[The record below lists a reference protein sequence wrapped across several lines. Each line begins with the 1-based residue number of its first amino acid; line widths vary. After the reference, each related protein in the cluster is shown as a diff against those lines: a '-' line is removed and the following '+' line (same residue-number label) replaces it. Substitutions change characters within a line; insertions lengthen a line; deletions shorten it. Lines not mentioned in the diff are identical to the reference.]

1 MQKEITSK
9 ILDIKLKEIQTFDF
23 NDNIINITLDKIEYK
38 PIFKFYFYIYII
50 NVFIN
55 DKFYLSITNK
65 DLLKVKKLAK
75 DEVVKIV
82 NIINKLQ

>member
-23 NDNIINITLDKIEYK
+23 NDNIIKITLDKIEYK
-38 PIFKFYFYIYII
+38 IIYNFVFYII

-55 DKFYLSITNK
+55 EQFYISITNS
-65 DLLKVKKLAK
+65 DLVQVKKLAK
-75 DEVVKIV
+75 DEVIKIV
-82 NIINKLQ
+82 NILNRVK

>member
-38 PIFKFYFYIYII
+38 AIFKFYIYII
-50 NVFIN
+50 IASF
-55 DKFYLSITNK
+55 
-65 DLLKVKKLAK
+65 
-75 DEVVKIV
+75 
-82 NIINKLQ
+82 